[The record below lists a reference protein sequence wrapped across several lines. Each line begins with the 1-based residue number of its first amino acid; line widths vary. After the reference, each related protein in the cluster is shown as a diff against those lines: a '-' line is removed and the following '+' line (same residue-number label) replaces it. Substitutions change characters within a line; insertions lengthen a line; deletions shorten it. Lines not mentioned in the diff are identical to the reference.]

1 VKAFN
6 DAFASRSFR
15 ISNTSDIVTSVPL
28 PAPIA
33 GIVGGYFSHV
43 DTPIDMTIQKNDLE
57 KNHSMRTYLAAL
69 NETRGRKGLLKF
81 LGKGT
86 P

>member
-1 VKAFN
+1 MFGP
-6 DAFASRSFR
+6 RSFR
-15 ISNTSDIVTSVPL
+15 IANTCDIVTSIPL

-43 DTPIDMTIQKNDLE
+43 DTPVDMTIQKDDLE
-57 KNHSMRTYLAAL
+57 QNHSMRTYLAAL
-69 NETRGRKGLLKF
+69 AETRGRKGLFGKI
-81 LGKGT
+81 LGTGA